1 MLTLLEF
8 LQHTKLLKLLV
19 RESDGKTQDSLSAT
33 SAKLTLFFQDRVS
46 GLSVNPLKGS
56 CRVSTSACWHYP
68 TTSKHAR
75 PLKALLYLQVQDKKV
90 CQHPATLLPDVSD
103 VRWRCSILL
112 GQQRYLHNWLYLQST
127 EQGTSGPEDE
137 ELSTCKF
144 KAEYSCFP
152 IAGSLSL
159 SPGFLEACGW
169 KIVSQTLAEL
179 SLPSTGIK
187 YVAKFGLCR
196 HKKKSAV
203 FLFKEVFMSRSIFLA
218 HCFFFVYICLCGML
232 LALDSLFF
240 SSASKILFFLCCM
253 RAWLCAHMR
262 SGTCVC
268 FEITSVFSKLL
279 CARHLHSRWNAM
291 TLLTVSLEVCKSH
304 L

>member
-46 GLSVNPLKGS
+46 GLSVSPLKGS

-203 FLFKEVFMSRSIFLA
+203 FLFKEVFMSRRIFLA
-218 HCFFFVYICLCGML
+218 HCFFLFIFACVACCSHSTVFSFHPHPRSCSSCAACGH
-232 LALDSLFF
+232 D
-240 SSASKILFFLCCM
+240 
-253 RAWLCAHMR
+253 CAHICVPARGYALR
-262 SGTCVC
+262 SHR
-268 FEITSVFSKLL
+268 FSKLL